1 MSLSCVARPPQSVKF
16 GIFTSYW
23 GQRWQRNVQESMLQ
37 VQSSVL
43 FCLRVNLS
51 HVGESCFP
59 FLNGRCHV

>member
-16 GIFTSYW
+16 GIFASYW
-23 GQRWQRNVQESMLQ
+23 GQRWQRNVQESMLH

-51 HVGESCFP
+51 HVGES
-59 FLNGRCHV
+59 